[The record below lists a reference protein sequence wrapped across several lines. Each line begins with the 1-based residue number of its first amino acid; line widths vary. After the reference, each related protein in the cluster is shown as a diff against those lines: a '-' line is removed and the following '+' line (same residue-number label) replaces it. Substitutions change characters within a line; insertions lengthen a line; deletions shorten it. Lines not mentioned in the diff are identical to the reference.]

1 MLYDLVDKFLMN
13 DFTKIISDILNKQ
26 KKDYLTIFD
35 VGCFKGNFSRNLKK
49 KIGKKHNFYLF
60 DANPNLDI
68 KDFDYTKLAFSDGEG
83 FKKFYLNRFF
93 PASGSSLKTI
103 VLEDKLWNFTRQLI
117 TGKFGKQYDILEVKT
132 ETIDNFCSR
141 KKIENIDV
149 LKIDTEGTELEI
161 LIGAKNILSK
171 TDIILIEVLD
181 QKKIFKQKC
190 NEIINF
196 LEKRNFK
203 KILQKNMW
211 SLGTLSNMSA
221 VDILFKKNDL

>member
-35 VGCFKGNFSRNLKK
+35 VGCFQGNFSRNLKK

-68 KDFDYTKLAFSDGEG
+68 KDFDYTKLAFSDSEG

-132 ETIDNFCSR
+132 ESIDNFCSR

-149 LKIDTEGTELEI
+149 LKIDTEGTELEV

>member
-35 VGCFKGNFSRNLKK
+35 VGCFQGNFSRNLKK

-132 ETIDNFCSR
+132 ESIDNFCSR
-141 KKIENIDV
+141 KNIENIDV
-149 LKIDTEGTELEI
+149 LKIDTEGTEFEV

-221 VDILFKKNDL
+221 VDMLFKKNDL

>member
-1 MLYDLVDKFLMN
+1 M
-13 DFTKIISDILNKQ
+13 
-26 KKDYLTIFD
+26 
-35 VGCFKGNFSRNLKK
+35 
-49 KIGKKHNFYLF
+49 
-60 DANPNLDI
+60 
-68 KDFDYTKLAFSDGEG
+68 AFSDGEG

-132 ETIDNFCSR
+132 ESIDNFCSR

-149 LKIDTEGTELEI
+149 LKIDTEGTELEV

>member
-1 MLYDLVDKFLMN
+1 M
-13 DFTKIISDILNKQ
+13 
-26 KKDYLTIFD
+26 
-35 VGCFKGNFSRNLKK
+35 FSRKLFKKFKK

-132 ETIDNFCSR
+132 ESIDNFCSR

-149 LKIDTEGTELEI
+149 LKIDTEGTELEV

-181 QKKIFKQKC
+181 QKK
-190 NEIINF
+190 NF
-196 LEKRNFK
+196 
-203 KILQKNMW
+203 
-211 SLGTLSNMSA
+211 
-221 VDILFKKNDL
+221 

>member
-35 VGCFKGNFSRNLKK
+35 VGCFQGNFSRNLKK

-132 ETIDNFCSR
+132 ESIDNFCSR